1 MEKASDKNVCLTVE
15 CAFSPLNRRKLF
27 SRAYGNK
34 KLINDCGVSDTVRSK
49 SIMASNVLVKDIMT
63 KEVHV
68 ARNDTSVAEVVATM
82 AKFDLSYMMVVM
94 SNKPTGIITE
104 HDILVRLV
112 SQGIAPSAV
121 IARMVYTN
129 PIFTI
134 DQEATVEEA
143 VKMMNHWG
151 VKHLPVTGKEGELVG
166 VLTTDNV
173 IFAVPSMLSALE
185 ELCRPGYK
193 RVR

>member
-1 MEKASDKNVCLTVE
+1 
-15 CAFSPLNRRKLF
+15 
-27 SRAYGNK
+27 
-34 KLINDCGVSDTVRSK
+34 
-49 SIMASNVLVKDIMT
+49 MASNVVVRDIMT

-68 ARNDTSVAEVVATM
+68 VRNDTSMAEVVATM
-82 AKFDLSYMMVVM
+82 AKYDLGYIMVEQ
-94 SNKPTGIITE
+94 SGKPTGIITE
-104 HDILVRLV
+104 HDVIVRLV
-112 SQGIAPSAV
+112 TQGLAPSSV

-143 VKMMNHWG
+143 VKLMKHWG

-166 VLTTDNV
+166 VLTSENV
-173 IFAVPSMLSALE
+173 MFAVPSMISSLE
-185 ELCRPGYK
+185 EICRPGFK

>member
-1 MEKASDKNVCLTVE
+1 
-15 CAFSPLNRRKLF
+15 
-27 SRAYGNK
+27 
-34 KLINDCGVSDTVRSK
+34 
-49 SIMASNVLVKDIMT
+49 MASNVLVKDIMT

>member
-1 MEKASDKNVCLTVE
+1 
-15 CAFSPLNRRKLF
+15 
-27 SRAYGNK
+27 
-34 KLINDCGVSDTVRSK
+34 
-49 SIMASNVLVKDIMT
+49 MASNVLVKDIMT
-63 KEVHV
+63 KDVHV

-82 AKFDLSYMMVVM
+82 AKYDLSYMMVVM
-94 SNKPTGIITE
+94 TGKPTGIITE

-143 VKMMNHWG
+143 VNMMKHWG

-166 VLTTDNV
+166 VLTTDDV
-173 IFAVPSMLSALE
+173 IFAIPSMISTLE
-185 ELCRPGYK
+185 EICRPGYK